1 MPEGPSILIL
11 KEKLEGLNLKGHTII
26 EAAGNATIDFDRIL
40 DKKVVTFRSWG
51 KHLLICL
58 EDVTIR
64 IHLMMFGTYLIN
76 DRKSTPLKLRLSFN
90 DTELN
95 FYTCVVKL
103 IEGDLHKIYDWSADI
118 MSDAWS
124 TVKVIKKIK
133 EQPESLICD
142 VLLEQHIFAGLGN
155 IIKNEALYRAR
166 IHPAS
171 VVTDI
176 PPAKLKELVKE
187 TRAYSFD
194 FFTWRKEGTL
204 TRHWEVYS
212 KKICPYGHAIKK
224 ITLGKSKRGSYVC
237 ETCQKRYD

>member
-11 KEKLEGLNLKGHTII
+11 KEKLESLNLKGHTIV

-40 DKKVVTFRSWG
+40 DKKVITFKSWG

-58 EDVTIR
+58 EDVSIR

-103 IEGDLHKIYDWSADI
+103 IEGDLKKVYDWSADI

-124 TVKVIKKIK
+124 TVKAIKKIK

-171 VVTDI
+171 VVAQI

-187 TRAYSFD
+187 ARAYSFD

-212 KKICPYGHAIKK
+212 KKICPYGHAVKK
-224 ITLGKSKRGSYVC
+224 INPGKSKRGSYVC
-237 ETCQKRYD
+237 EVCQKRYD

>member
-11 KEKLEGLNLKGHTII
+11 KEKLENLNLKGHTII
-26 EAAGNATIDFDRIL
+26 EAAGNAQIDFGKIV
-40 DKKVVTFRSWG
+40 DKKVVTFKSWG

-58 EDVTIR
+58 EGITIR

-76 DRKSTPLKLRLSFN
+76 DRKSTPLKLSLSFE

-103 IEGDLHKIYDWSADI
+103 IEGDLNKVYDWSADI
-118 MSDAWS
+118 MSDTWS
-124 TVKVIKKIK
+124 MSKAVKRMK
-133 EQPESLICD
+133 EQPETLVCD

-171 VVTDI
+171 VVAQI
-176 PPAKLKELVKE
+176 PPLKLKKLVKE
-187 TRAYSFD
+187 ARDYSFD
-194 FFTWRKEGTL
+194 FLTWRKEGTL

-212 KKICPYGHAIKK
+212 KKLCPYGHAIKR
-224 ITLGKSKRGSYVC
+224 ISPGKGKRGSYVC
-237 ETCQKRYD
+237 ETCQNRYD